1 MKVVRAHKPRLYLR
15 KLLCRLGYDIHR
27 VPVDSLTLR
36 DLEFDLPIL
45 VNNGCPV
52 VLDVGAN
59 KGQTIDLVHRAFP
72 RPIIFSFEP
81 NPDLFSQLVA
91 KYEAHGVVV
100 ECFALANC
108 EGNISFYI
116 AENSELSSVLA
127 LHRTDENPFS
137 KTSARR
143 VMVPATTLDTW
154 VKKRGLTHI
163 DLLKV
168 DAQGFDLEVLR
179 GASTILSHGI
189 VKTLLVEVNFI
200 SLYEEQCSFGE
211 LEQFLKGKGYGLVTL
226 YEVARKSLQI
236 GWATACFQ
244 LLGPAG

>member
-1 MKVVRAHKPRLYLR
+1 MVRAYLKPRLYLR

-27 VPVDSLTLR
+27 VPVSSLTLR

-45 VNNGCPV
+45 VKNRSPV

-59 KGQTIDLVHRAFP
+59 KGQTIDLIHRAFAS
-72 RPIIFSFEP
+72 PIIFSFEP

-100 ECFALANC
+100 EGFALGNC
-108 EGNISFYI
+108 EGNIAFHI
-116 AENSELSSVLA
+116 VENNELSSVLA
-127 LHRTDENPFS
+127 LHRTDENTFS
-137 KTSARR
+137 QTSIRRR
-143 VMVPATTLDTW
+143 VIVPTTTLDMW
-154 VKKRGLTHI
+154 VTKRGLTHI

-179 GASTILSHGI
+179 GASTILSHKT

-200 SLYEEQCSFGE
+200 SLYEDQCSFGE
-211 LEQFLKGKGYGLVTL
+211 LEQFLRGKGYGLVAL
-226 YEVARKSLQI
+226 YEVARKISKS
-236 GWATACFQ
+236 
-244 LLGPAG
+244 AGQRRAFR